1 MLTFVEITYFT
12 APGDGSIVIDFKR
25 FCKPKKKFVSLTLD

>member
-12 APGDGSIVIDFKR
+12 APGDGSIAIDFKR
-25 FCKPKKKFVSLTLD
+25 FCKPKKKIVSLTLD